1 MALLGTDSDWRKQMV
16 QSGQAAFLVFFSF
29 LKKAGLEE
37 VNWKQRHL
45 AGCSHRLFRFL
56 FSLCFLEIHSLFLIP
71 WRTSGHSHQ
80 GGSRQAP
87 RHQIQVP
94 SKVSAA
100 AGLRHESFEISGGKI
115 WQMVP
120 QQFSS
125 HTGIFGFVRFK
136 LINLGLKNLL
146 WHFEERRTKSYTKK
160 RSVIKPILFCWFPCK
175 TIFELLSPIVTEVSG
190 LGQVPGQL

>member
-136 LINLGLKNLL
+136 SKNLGLKNLL
-146 WHFEERRTKSYTKK
+146 WLFREPRTQSYKK
-160 RSVIKPILFCWFPCK
+160 REVLSNQFCFVDFPVK
-175 TIFELLSPIVTEVSG
+175 RGYIWAA
-190 LGQVPGQL
+190 